1 MMEEKFRMELL
12 GILDKAMDKEQ
23 IRAVDVALIA
33 LLQKYEVIERC
44 TDLALNNEQGNE
56 KILKTYIA
64 SMRLEGH
71 RP

>member
-33 LLQKYEVIERC
+33 LLQ
-44 TDLALNNEQGNE
+44 
-56 KILKTYIA
+56 
-64 SMRLEGH
+64 
-71 RP
+71 